1 MTRQETMAEI
11 EAAIRLTEEALRR
24 GDPDTLAGRFE
35 PLKPEPAIADKTQ
48 SNAKPATR
56 STIRPAK

>member
-24 GDPDTLAGRFE
+24 GDPDTLAGRFA
-35 PLKPEPAIADKTQ
+35 PLKPEAADVANTATVQIPARLKGTTQ
-48 SNAKPATR
+48 
-56 STIRPAK
+56 